1 VTPVVLVAALAAA
14 LGIILIFVAIA
25 TQSGSVVT
33 TRLER
38 YVTSGQAE
46 AQDTAEGR
54 TWAQA
59 LAANPALLSI
69 NKSLEQ
75 QDFGNKLATDLAR
88 ADLRLRVTEYLA
100 IWAASTVAV
109 PVLMFILSP
118 IFPTLRNPLFL
129 IVGVVIGFYLP
140 RFWVGRR
147 QGARLKAFNDHL
159 ADTITL
165 VANAL
170 RAGAS
175 FLQSIE
181 MVVRETQPPISTEF
195 QRVVREVNLG
205 LPFTQALENMVRRVR
220 SDDLEL
226 MVTAI
231 AIQHQVGGNLAEI
244 LDSIAFTI
252 RERVRI
258 KGEIRTLTAQQRLS
272 GLIVGLLPV
281 ALFAFLSIVSPTF
294 IGALFDPKVTVADLP
309 AGAILLGFGGFMMA
323 LGFLAIRRIVDIEV

>member
-1 VTPVVLVAALAAA
+1 VNPVLLIAAVGAAF
-14 LGIILIFVAIA
+14 GIILIFLALA
-25 TQSGSVVT
+25 GSSGSVVT

-38 YVTSGQAE
+38 YVTSGQEQAE
-46 AQDTAEGR
+46 DKAEGR
-54 TWAQA
+54 TWAET
-59 LAANPALLSI
+59 LSANPALLAI
-69 NKSLEQ
+69 NRNLERR
-75 QDFGNKLATDLAR
+75 DFGSQIATDLAR
-88 ADLRLRVTEYLA
+88 ADLKLRVSEYLA
-100 IWAASTVAV
+100 IWAASTVGV
-109 PVLMFILSP
+109 PVLMLLLSP
-118 IFPTLRNPLFL
+118 IFHSLSNPLFL
-129 IVGVVIGFYLP
+129 IVGLLIGFYIP

-147 QGARLKAFNDHL
+147 QGARLKAFNDQL

-181 MVVRETQPPISTEF
+181 MVVRETNPPVSTEF

-205 LPFTQALENMVRRVR
+205 LPFTQALDNMVRRVR

-281 ALFAFLSIVSPTF
+281 ALFGFLSIVSPTF
-294 IGALFDPKVTVADLP
+294 IGALFNDKVKVADLP
-309 AGAILLGFGGFMMA
+309 VGAILLGFGGFMMA
-323 LGFLAIRRIVDIEV
+323 IGFLAIRRIVDIEV